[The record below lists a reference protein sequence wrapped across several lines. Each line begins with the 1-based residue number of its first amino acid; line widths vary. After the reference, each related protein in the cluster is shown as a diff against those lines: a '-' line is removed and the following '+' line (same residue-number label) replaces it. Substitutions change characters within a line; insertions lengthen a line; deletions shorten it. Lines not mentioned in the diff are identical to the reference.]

1 MKKLLPIVIVIILV
15 VGYFIANQKAKEGEK
30 EIAEFRSS
38 GGSESINLETSGNY
52 DSLVIDGLVFKYPA
66 HSLGENY
73 NITDQY
79 GNKETGGGY
88 TLSSYRGGVVHISYS
103 PLIDI
108 ADGHKVTDEEIKA
121 DLQSL
126 AQGYA
131 EKMKE
136 EFHSNPVLRE
146 EQETMG
152 QYLVNKYIIE
162 DKSNKIFIY
171 SFKSDNYYYSLA
183 SDKDEFL
190 KSIILNLKK

>member
-1 MKKLLPIVIVIILV
+1 MKKFVPIVIVIVLL
-15 VGYFIANQKAKEGEK
+15 VGYFIVNQKAKEGEK

-136 EFHSNPVLRE
+136 EFHLNPVLRE
-146 EQETMG
+146 EQETIG

-171 SFKSDNYYYSLA
+171 SFKSDNYNYSLA